1 MKQKKIK
8 QTAMRD
14 LSFEGVNEKERTV
27 TFTFMTET
35 PCDNWE
41 TPEICLCREENVD
54 LQRFQN
60 GVMPCLFNH
69 NRDVVIGNV
78 QSIDFVDGKVKA
90 TVAIDTD
97 EESEKYYKKIL
108 SGSLKGVSVGYR
120 RINTVL
126 LPKGKEYSGQS
137 YEKDVYITDKWQPYE
152 VSIVSCPADPDCGVG
167 RDLIIEGDKE
177 MEKENIIDVEKAT
190 AEAVK
195 AERERTL
202 GIHELCKKFDVS
214 DEKERGYIEND
225 KITVNDVRKDILD
238 EMAKK
243 QVATDI
249 HIGEDDKEKFAKK
262 AVDSMLLRHGIIS
275 ESEAVDGAE
284 QYRGLAAHE
293 IMKECMFND
302 GVSEKEVRH
311 KGKVETVEAMLGE
324 RSIGSE
330 QFFSVIDGFANKV
343 LLKGYTEQK
352 SIFRNFVSKGSN
364 PDFKPVRKYYIGLDG
379 EPELMPGESG
389 EFKYQEM
396 SDTVVSTGIQT
407 YGKGVSFT
415 REIFINDDIGTVAK
429 AIQRQ
434 AAGFERLHERMFFE
448 ILTKSKNLFSAANK
462 NLVATNKNIS
472 IKAYD
477 EMYTLM
483 AKQMDEEERGYVGVF
498 PKFLLAGL
506 DSRLEHATLLH
517 STAQPGQANPG
528 VVNVMQNV
536 MQLFV
541 SPYIEGLEYYAI
553 ADPSEMDGIEYTTL
567 NSIDRPQSRKIIP
580 STHLGVDYQFW
591 QDFGFTV
598 LNHRAFVKNAG
609 K

>member
-1 MKQKKIK
+1 MKIK

-27 TFTFMTET
+27 TFTFMTEA

-41 TPEICLCREENVD
+41 TPEICLCKEENVD

-78 QSIDFVDGKVKA
+78 RSIDFVDGKVKA
-90 TVAIDTD
+90 TVAIDAD

-120 RINTVL
+120 RLNTVL
-126 LPKGKEYSGQS
+126 LPKGKEYNGRS
-137 YEKDVYITDKWQPYE
+137 YEKNMYITDKWQPYE

-167 RDLIIEGDKE
+167 RDLTIEGDKE
-177 MEKENIIDVEKAT
+177 MDKENIIDVEKAT

-202 GIHELCKKFDVS
+202 DIHELCKKFGVS
-214 DEKERGYIEND
+214 DEKERGYIENG

-249 HIGEDDKEKFAKK
+249 HIGEDEKEKFEKK
-262 AVDSMLLRHGIIS
+262 AVDSMLLRYGVIN
-275 ESEAVDGAE
+275 ETEAVDGAE

-293 IMKECMFND
+293 IMKECMFNA
-302 GVSEKEVRH
+302 GMNEKEIRR
-311 KGKVETVEAMLGE
+311 KGKVEAVESMLGE
-324 RSIGSE
+324 RAMGSE
-330 QFFSVIDGFANKV
+330 QFLSVIDGFANKV

-352 SIFRNFVSKGSN
+352 SLFRNFVSKGFN
-364 PDFKPVRKYYIGLDG
+364 PDFKPVNKYIIGLDG
-379 EPELMPGESG
+379 EPVLMPAESG
-389 EFKYQEM
+389 EFKYQDM
-396 SDTVVSTGIQT
+396 SDTAVATGINT
-407 YGKGVSFT
+407 YGKAIYFT
-415 REIFINDDIGTVAK
+415 REIFINDDIGTVAR
-429 AIQRQ
+429 AIQKQ
-434 AAGFERLHERMFFE
+434 AAGFERLHDRMFFE
-448 ILTKSKNLFSAANK
+448 ILTKSKTLFSAANK
-462 NLVATNKNIS
+462 NVVTTNKDIS

-483 AKQMDEEERGYVGVF
+483 AKQMDSEEKGYVGVF

-506 DSRLEHATLLH
+506 GNRLEHATLLN
-517 STAQPGQANPG
+517 STAQPGQNNPG

-541 SPYIEGLEYYAI
+541 SPYIEGKEYYAI
-553 ADPSEMDGIEYTTL
+553 ADPSEMEGIEYTTL
-567 NSIDRPQSRKIIP
+567 NGIDSPQGRKVLA
-580 STHLGVDYQFW
+580 TNHLGIKYQFW

>member
-1 MKQKKIK
+1 MKIK

-27 TFTFMTET
+27 TFTFMTEA

-41 TPEICLCREENVD
+41 TPEICLCKEENVD

-78 QSIDFVDGKVKA
+78 QSIDFVDSKVKA
-90 TVAIDTD
+90 TVAIDAD
-97 EESEKYYKKIL
+97 EESEKYYKKVL

-126 LPKGKEYSGQS
+126 LPKGKEYNGQS

-167 RDLIIEGDKE
+167 RDLTIEGDKE
-177 MEKENIIDVEKAT
+177 MDKENIIDVEKAT

-202 GIHELCKKFDVS
+202 DIHELCKKFDVS
-214 DEKERGYIEND
+214 DEKERGYIENG

-249 HIGEDDKEKFAKK
+249 HIGEDDKEKFEKK
-262 AVDSMLLRHGIIS
+262 AVDSMLLRYGVIN
-275 ESEAVDGAE
+275 ETEAVDGAE

-293 IMKECMFND
+293 IMKECMCNA
-302 GVSEKEVRH
+302 GMNEKEIRR
-311 KGKVETVEAMLGE
+311 KGKVEAVESMLGE
-324 RSIGSE
+324 RAMGSE
-330 QFFSVIDGFANKV
+330 QFLSVIDGFANKV

-352 SIFRNFVSKGSN
+352 SLFRNFVSKGFN
-364 PDFKPVRKYYIGLDG
+364 PDFKPVNKYIIGLDG
-379 EPELMPGESG
+379 EPVLMPAESG
-389 EFKYQEM
+389 EFKYQDM
-396 SDTVVSTGIQT
+396 SDATVATGIQT
-407 YGKGVSFT
+407 YGKAIYFT
-415 REIFINDDIGTVAK
+415 REIFINDDIGTVAR
-429 AIQRQ
+429 AIQKQ
-434 AAGFERLHERMFFE
+434 AAGFERLHDRMFFE
-448 ILTKSKNLFSAANK
+448 ILTKSKTLFSAANK
-462 NLVATNKNIS
+462 NVVTTNKDIS

-483 AKQMDEEERGYVGVF
+483 AKQMDSEEKGYVGVF

-506 DSRLEHATLLH
+506 GNRLEHATLLN
-517 STAQPGQANPG
+517 STAQPGQNNPG

-541 SPYIEGLEYYAI
+541 SPYIEGKEYYAI
-553 ADPSEMDGIEYTTL
+553 ADPSEMEGIEYTTL
-567 NSIDRPQSRKIIP
+567 NGIDRPQGRKVLA
-580 STHLGVDYQFW
+580 TNHLGIKYQFW

>member
-1 MKQKKIK
+1 MKIK

-27 TFTFMTET
+27 TFTFMTEA

-41 TPEICLCREENVD
+41 TPEICLCKEENVD

-78 QSIDFVDGKVKA
+78 RSIDFVDGKVKA
-90 TVAIDTD
+90 TVAIDAD

-126 LPKGKEYSGQS
+126 LPKGKEYNGRS
-137 YEKDVYITDKWQPYE
+137 YEKNMYITDKWQPYE

-167 RDLIIEGDKE
+167 RDLTIEGDKE
-177 MEKENIIDVEKAT
+177 MDKENIIDVEKAT

-202 GIHELCKKFDVS
+202 DIHELCKKFNVS

-249 HIGEDDKEKFAKK
+249 NIGEDDKEKFEKK
-262 AVDSMLLRHGIIS
+262 AVDSMLLRYGVID
-275 ESEAVDGAE
+275 ETEAVDGAE

-293 IMKECMFND
+293 IMKECMFNA
-302 GVSEKEVRH
+302 GMSEKEIRR
-311 KGKVETVEAMLGE
+311 KGKVEAVESMLGE
-324 RSIGSE
+324 RAMGSE
-330 QFFSVIDGFANKV
+330 QFLSVIDGFANKV

-352 SIFRNFVSKGSN
+352 SLFRNFVSKGFN
-364 PDFKPVRKYYIGLDG
+364 PDFKPVNKYIIGLDG
-379 EPELMPGESG
+379 EPVLMPAESG
-389 EFKYQEM
+389 EFKYQDM
-396 SDTVVSTGIQT
+396 SDATVATGIQT
-407 YGKGVSFT
+407 YGKAIYFT
-415 REIFINDDIGTVAK
+415 REIFINDDIGTVAR
-429 AIQRQ
+429 AIQKQ
-434 AAGFERLHERMFFE
+434 AAGFERLHDRMFFE
-448 ILTKSKNLFSAANK
+448 ILTKSKTLFSAANK
-462 NLVATNKNIS
+462 NVVTTNKDIS

-483 AKQMDEEERGYVGVF
+483 AKQMDSEEKGYVGVF

-506 DSRLEHATLLH
+506 GNRLEHATLLN
-517 STAQPGQANPG
+517 STAQPGQNNPG

-541 SPYIEGLEYYAI
+541 SPYIEGKEYYAI
-553 ADPSEMDGIEYTTL
+553 ADPSEMEGIEYTTL
-567 NSIDRPQSRKIIP
+567 NGIDRPQGRKVLA
-580 STHLGVDYQFW
+580 TNHLGIKYQFW

>member
-1 MKQKKIK
+1 MKIK

-27 TFTFMTET
+27 TFTFMTEA

-41 TPEICLCREENVD
+41 TPEICLCKEENVD

-126 LPKGKEYSGQS
+126 LPKGKEYNGRS
-137 YEKDVYITDKWQPYE
+137 YEKNMYITDKWQPYE

-167 RDLIIEGDKE
+167 RDLTIEGDKE
-177 MEKENIIDVEKAT
+177 MDKENIIDVEKAT

-202 GIHELCKKFDVS
+202 DIHELCKKFDVS

-249 HIGEDDKEKFAKK
+249 HIGEDDKEKFEKK
-262 AVDSMLLRHGIIS
+262 AVDSMLLRYGVIN
-275 ESEAVDGAE
+275 ETEAVDGAE

-293 IMKECMFND
+293 IMKECMFNA
-302 GVSEKEVRH
+302 GMSEKEIRR
-311 KGKVETVEAMLGE
+311 KGKVEAVESMLGE
-324 RSIGSE
+324 RAMGSE

-352 SIFRNFVSKGSN
+352 SLFRNFVSKGSN
-364 PDFKPVRKYYIGLDG
+364 PDFKPVNKYIIGLDG
-379 EPELMPGESG
+379 EPVLMPAESG
-389 EFKYQEM
+389 EFKYQDM
-396 SDTVVSTGIQT
+396 SDTAVATGIQT
-407 YGKGVSFT
+407 YGKGISFT
-415 REIFINDDIGTVAK
+415 REIFINDDIGTVARV
-429 AIQRQ
+429 IQKQ
-434 AAGFERLHERMFFE
+434 AAGFERLHDRMFFE
-448 ILTKSKNLFSAANK
+448 ILTKSKTLFSAANK
-462 NLVATNKNIS
+462 NVVATNKDIS

-483 AKQMDEEERGYVGVF
+483 AKQMDNEERGYVGVF

-506 DSRLEHATLLH
+506 DNRLEHATLLH

-541 SPYIEGLEYYAI
+541 SPYIEGKEYYAI
-553 ADPSEMDGIEYTTL
+553 ADPSEMEGIEYTTL
-567 NSIDRPQSRKIIP
+567 NGIDRPQSRKVL
-580 STHLGVDYQFW
+580 STNHLGIDYQFW

>member
-1 MKQKKIK
+1 MKIK

-27 TFTFMTET
+27 TFTFMTEA

-41 TPEICLCREENVD
+41 TPEICLCKEENVD

-78 QSIDFVDGKVKA
+78 RSIDFVDGKVKA
-90 TVAIDTD
+90 TVAIDAD

-120 RINTVL
+120 RLNTVL
-126 LPKGKEYSGQS
+126 LPKGKEYNSRS
-137 YEKDVYITDKWQPYE
+137 YEKNMYITDKWQPYE

-167 RDLIIEGDKE
+167 RDLTIEGDKE
-177 MEKENIIDVEKAT
+177 MDKENIIDVEKAT

-202 GIHELCKKFDVS
+202 DIHELCKKFGVS
-214 DEKERGYIEND
+214 DEKERGYIENG

-249 HIGEDDKEKFAKK
+249 HIGEDEKEKFEKK
-262 AVDSMLLRHGIIS
+262 AVDSMLLRYGVIN
-275 ESEAVDGAE
+275 ETEAVDGAE

-293 IMKECMFND
+293 IMKECMFNA
-302 GVSEKEVRH
+302 GMNEKEIRR
-311 KGKVETVEAMLGE
+311 KGKVEAVESMLGE
-324 RSIGSE
+324 RAMGSE
-330 QFFSVIDGFANKV
+330 QFLSVIDGFANKV

-352 SIFRNFVSKGSN
+352 SLFRNFVSKGFN
-364 PDFKPVRKYYIGLDG
+364 PDFKPVNKYIIGLDG
-379 EPELMPGESG
+379 EPVLMPAESG
-389 EFKYQEM
+389 EFKYQDM
-396 SDTVVSTGIQT
+396 SDTAVATGINT
-407 YGKGVSFT
+407 YGKAIYFT
-415 REIFINDDIGTVAK
+415 REIFINDDIGTVAR
-429 AIQRQ
+429 AIQKQ
-434 AAGFERLHERMFFE
+434 AAGFERLHDRMFFE
-448 ILTKSKNLFSAANK
+448 ILTKSKTLFSAANK
-462 NLVATNKNIS
+462 NVVTTNKDIS

-483 AKQMDEEERGYVGVF
+483 AKQMDSEEKGYVGVF

-506 DSRLEHATLLH
+506 GNRLEHATLLN
-517 STAQPGQANPG
+517 STAQPGQNNPG

-541 SPYIEGLEYYAI
+541 SPYIEGKEYYAI
-553 ADPSEMDGIEYTTL
+553 ADPSEMEGIEYTTL
-567 NSIDRPQSRKIIP
+567 NGIDSPQGRKVLA
-580 STHLGVDYQFW
+580 TNHLGIKYQFW